1 LKAFLGVSVLMG
13 MKKQPNLKTY
23 WQKVGSFFHCPL
35 ISQTFTRERFM
46 VLRKCLHITDPASY
60 ANVDRGDVRF
70 DKIRQVRWLVDKIR
84 DACKAVWSL
93 GKYLAIDEMMIRY
106 KGSYSPIRQYMP
118 NKPQKWGLKVWCL
131 ADAVSKYVYNFS
143 IYCGKSVE
151 NVLQPA
157 SRGEPRLAHNVVL
170 NMVEG
175 LDGKGH
181 VVVMDNY
188 FSSVGL
194 FSEMASRG
202 IYATGTMRSNR
213 IGLPKNLKDTKSFNA
228 RATQGELEWRM
239 HESRGIACALWK
251 DKRPV
256 LLLSTHVQPIGFP
269 CQPVDVVPRRN
280 GAIRDEIQSSPMHK
294 EYTTYMRGVDVAD
307 QLRAS
312 YSCQVRTHKWWHRI
326 FYFLLDMTI
335 VNMYIMYLSILD
347 WQRQKKV
354 PITHLQFRTELC
366 RALLQNWNGRER
378 GDKPILPRVPV
389 VCCPSYHQ
397 KRRDCFLCGK
407 KTNFFCYLCDCK
419 FMCVKHGCYEIAHTP
434 PHFGRT

>member
-1 LKAFLGVSVLMG
+1 
-13 MKKQPNLKTY
+13 
-23 WQKVGSFFHCPL
+23 
-35 ISQTFTRERFM
+35 M

-60 ANVDRGDVRF
+60 VSVDRGDPGF

-84 DACKAVWSL
+84 NACKAVWSL

-106 KGSYSPIRQYMP
+106 KRSYSPIRQYMP
-118 NKPQKWGLKVWCL
+118 NRPQKWGLKVWCL
-131 ADAVSKYVYNFS
+131 ADAVSKYVYNFA
-143 IYCGKSVE
+143 IYCGKSME
-151 NVLQPA
+151 NVVQPA
-157 SRGEPRLAHNVVL
+157 TRGEPRLAHNVVL

-194 FSEMASRG
+194 FTEMATRG

-213 IGLPKNLKDTKSFNA
+213 VGLPEEFKDMKSFNA
-228 RATQGELEWRM
+228 RATQGDLEWRM
-239 HESRGIACALWK
+239 YDSYGIGCVLWK
-251 DKRPV
+251 DKHPV
-256 LLLSTHVQPIGFP
+256 LILSTHAQPIGFP
-269 CQPVDVVPRRN
+269 CKPVDVVPRRN
-280 GAIRDEIQSSPMHK
+280 GPVCEEIQSSPMHK
-294 EYTTYMRGVDVAD
+294 EYTTYMRGIDVAD

-312 YSCQVRTHKWWHRI
+312 YSCQVRSHKWWHRI

-335 VNMYIMYLSILD
+335 VNMYIMYLSILGR
-347 WQRQKKV
+347 QRIRKV

-366 RALLQNWNGRER
+366 RALLQNWKGRDRGER
-378 GDKPILPRVPV
+378 PIVARAPV
-389 VCCPSYHQ
+389 VYCPSFYH
-397 KRRDCFLCGK
+397 KRWDCFRCGK

-434 PHFGRT
+434 PHFGRN